1 MKYGTFD
8 DQHGEYVIER
18 PDTPRPWSNYIG
30 SADFGGVVTNN
41 AAGYTFYKSAAQG
54 RLTRYQ
60 FNSSAAELC
69 GRYVYLR
76 DEDDG
81 EYWSAS
87 WLSVA
92 KPLEAYR
99 SECRHAP
106 GRTTICSEYKGIRT
120 TLTFFVPL
128 GATYEVWQLSV
139 ENLRESEARLK
150 IFPFVEPQCNWSAED
165 DNFNLQ
171 YNQYIA
177 TTTSPVPGIIN
188 IASNRNMPED
198 PENFTNKDQQ
208 RHTFFGV
215 VGAEVSGFD
224 GDLEVFQG
232 RHGSIARP
240 EAVCKGGCSNS
251 EASGD
256 MPCGAF
262 ELSATLAAGE
272 STQCACVFGVGRAE
286 EAGETARAA
295 VSSSEQRTELLDRI
309 REYWQQRVSVLK
321 VHTPDPLFDS
331 MVNLWAPF
339 NSLMTFYW
347 SRTASLVYA
356 GERDGL
362 GYRDTVQDIV
372 AAASLV
378 TDEAKERLELMI
390 TGQYANGGCK
400 PVVQPFHHR
409 PGHEEE
415 PEAYRSDDALWLFNA
430 IPTYVNETGDVD
442 FYHKV
447 LPYADTGEGTVLE
460 HLRKAIEFSLERSGT
475 HGLPCGLHADWNDC
489 IRLGEKG
496 ESVFVA
502 FQLRLGMKEN
512 GGIFN
517 HTQGWG
523 VLALCQLGMGDRAYE
538 YMMNVLPA
546 AFNDKADLREVEP
559 YAVCQS
565 THSSF
570 SPRYGAGR
578 LSWLS
583 GSATWNYAA
592 MTTGILGIRPTE
604 EGLEINPCI
613 PSAWKGFTATRQF
626 RGAEIQIEVQN
637 PNGHQSGV
645 KRMMVDG
652 KELEGCV
659 LPAPASGAT
668 VSVVVEL

>member
-1 MKYGTFD
+1 
-8 DQHGEYVIER
+8 
-18 PDTPRPWSNYIG
+18 
-30 SADFGGVVTNN
+30 
-41 AAGYTFYKSAAQG
+41 
-54 RLTRYQ
+54 
-60 FNSSAAELC
+60 
-69 GRYVYLR
+69 
-76 DEDDG
+76 
-81 EYWSAS
+81 
-87 WLSVA
+87 
-92 KPLEAYR
+92 
-99 SECRHAP
+99 
-106 GRTTICSEYKGIRT
+106 
-120 TLTFFVPL
+120 
-128 GATYEVWQLSV
+128 
-139 ENLRESEARLK
+139 
-150 IFPFVEPQCNWSAED
+150 
-165 DNFNLQ
+165 
-171 YNQYIA
+171 
-177 TTTSPVPGIIN
+177 
-188 IASNRNMPED
+188 
-198 PENFTNKDQQ
+198 
-208 RHTFFGV
+208 
-215 VGAEVSGFD
+215 
-224 GDLEVFQG
+224 
-232 RHGSIARP
+232 
-240 EAVCKGGCSNS
+240 
-251 EASGD
+251 
-256 MPCGAF
+256 
-262 ELSATLAAGE
+262 
-272 STQCACVFGVGRAE
+272 
-286 EAGETARAA
+286 
-295 VSSSEQRTELLDRI
+295 
-309 REYWQQRVSVLK
+309 
-321 VHTPDPLFDS
+321 

-378 TDEAKERLELMI
+378 TDEAKERLELLI

-460 HLRKAIEFSLERSGT
+460 HLRKAIEFSLNRSGT

-626 RGAEIQIEVQN
+626 RGAEIQIEVRN

-668 VSVVVEL
+668 MSVVVEL